1 MTINLTADVYV
12 DEPWLLMRWDGEH
25 HCVFAEWRAFATSR
39 EFQGALTTA
48 LEVVRERQAV
58 NFVNDTRQLDVISDE
73 DQRWLRY
80 TWAPM
85 AAASGLRRVAVVIA
99 EAGLSKIAIETMFK
113 GRRRTG
119 LQSRMFGS
127 LEDALSW
134 AAEA

>member
-1 MTINLTADVYV
+1 VTITPTGDVYV
-12 DEPWLLMRWDGEH
+12 DEPWLSLRWDSEH
-25 HCVFAEWRAFATSR
+25 QCVFAVWRGFATSAD
-39 EFQGALTTA
+39 FQGALMTA
-48 LEVVRERQAV
+48 LDIVRERQAV